1 MKRGRHTEFRRL
13 LHARDIKNR
22 DPIQKLTNQSKQTN
36 PNMTKH
42 TSSAKASMS
51 RVKICGLR
59 ATQSAWV
66 AFPTVTKS
74 EPRNT
79 EFTSSSLNKRSAS
92 YVV

>member
-1 MKRGRHTEFRRL
+1 
-13 LHARDIKNR
+13 
-22 DPIQKLTNQSKQTN
+22 
-36 PNMTKH
+36 MTKH